1 MFEGVLPAIITPFKR
16 NPAMSLDIPGLEKNI
31 EFLLSRGIH
40 GIVPCGSTGESAT
53 LTFEEHE
60 KVIKVTVD
68 KVNGEIPVLAGTG
81 SNNTAEAIRLTK
93 AAKDIGADG
102 VLAISPYYNKPNRAG
117 LIKHYH
123 KLADLD
129 IPVIVYNVPSRTG
142 QNLEPDLIAE
152 LAKHPNI
159 WGVKEASGN
168 IGQISRIIEETQ
180 DDDFIVISGDDNI
193 TLPIMALGGAGVIS
207 VAANIDP
214 KRMVEM
220 YEAILLGD
228 YQKALVLNFALSP
241 LFRSMFIDTNPI
253 PVKKAVELMGL
264 AGGPVRLPLSDL
276 DAKKTEELRKVIA
289 ALPKETAK
297 KAPAAKRPVKAA
309 KKAAPKKT
317 VVKTAPQKKAMP
329 KRSAPKKKP
338 VAKRTR

>member
-31 EFLLSRGIH
+31 GFLLSCGIH

-60 KVIKVTVD
+60 NVIKVTVD
-68 KVNGEIPVLAGTG
+68 KVNGKIPVLAGTG
-81 SNNTAEAIRLTK
+81 SNNTAEAIKLTK

-102 VLAISPYYNKPNRAG
+102 ALVISPYYNKPNRAG
-117 LIKHYH
+117 LIKHYT

-129 IPVIVYNVPSRTG
+129 IPVVIYNVPGRTG

-152 LAKHPNI
+152 LAQHPNI
-159 WGVKEASGN
+159 VGVKEASGN

-180 DDDFIVISGDDNI
+180 DEDFAVISGDDNI

-207 VAANIDP
+207 VAANVDP
-214 KRMVEM
+214 KRMVAM
-220 YEAILLGD
+220 YDAMKHGD
-228 YQKALVLNFALSP
+228 YQKALVLHFALSP

-253 PVKKAVELMGL
+253 PVKKGVEILGM
-264 AGGPVRLPLSDL
+264 AGGPVRLPLDEL
-276 DAKKTEELRKVIA
+276 DAKRTEQLKKVLATIPATRAVKTAVLKA
-289 ALPKETAK
+289 APAK
-297 KAPAAKRPVKAA
+297 KAGAKAVMPKKAPVKPAAKKTVPKKPAA
-309 KKAAPKKT
+309 KP
-317 VVKTAPQKKAMP
+317 
-329 KRSAPKKKP
+329 
-338 VAKRTR
+338 RTR